1 MSESESIPAVQFDPA
16 KPFYPLITQYLIQ
29 LLGWKELALRG
40 VAEEITYAVRSD
52 NGMST
57 EESAALTQRLAE
69 LRGNLYLPSA
79 VQESDVV
86 ADPNLIGRTLTGQ
99 SGHFAG
105 FTATAASNL
114 LVLAHSFCEDKRAY
128 DEGPLWEFL
137 RHCRNAVTNGGRFRL
152 RGKEPSKRATWRTL
166 KIKHGMDDMRL
177 FGQDEESGLLKPA
190 DPILLLWDIE
200 QAYPKLK

>member
-1 MSESESIPAVQFDPA
+1 MSESENVPAVQFDPA

-40 VAEEITYAVRSD
+40 IAEEITYSVRSQD
-52 NGMST
+52 GIS
-57 EESAALTQRLAE
+57 EQESAALTERLAE

-79 VQESDVV
+79 VQDSDVV
-86 ADPNLIGRTLTGQ
+86 ADPNLIGHTLSGQ
-99 SGHFAG
+99 SGQFALY
-105 FTATAASNL
+105 TITAASNL
-114 LVLAHSFCEDKRAY
+114 LVLAHDLSENRRAY

-137 RHCRNAVTNGGRFRL
+137 RHCRNAVANGGRFRL
-152 RGKEPSKRATWRTL
+152 RGKEPTKRAAWRSL
-166 KIKHGMDDMRL
+166 KIKHGMDDTLL
-177 FGQDEESGLLKPA
+177 FGQGDESGLLKPA